1 MKRKLAIVVGIVV
14 AALATLSIRVV
25 VDGRSALL
33 DGDEALARGNAADA
47 IASWET
53 AARWYLP
60 FAPHVDDA
68 YERLTTLATK
78 ARAAKDSLTAIV
90 AYRAIRSAAIATRS
104 LWTPHAADLEAAN
117 AAIAE
122 LSALDPDGAPAA
134 GVGVPARTGY
144 YRERLASDARPT
156 TAAAIIAGL
165 GIVLWLVGIAYLV
178 RRGTNDAGHLARR
191 SAVVGAAITL
201 AGLVCWA
208 VGLVAA

>member
-1 MKRKLAIVVGIVV
+1 MKRRLVIAGIVV
-14 AALATLSIRVV
+14 AALATMALRVV

-33 DGDEALARGNAADA
+33 DGDEALAKGNATDA
-47 IASWET
+47 IASWEA

-78 ARAAKDSLTAIV
+78 ARAAKDPLTAIV

-104 LWTPHAADLEAAN
+104 AWTPHAADLETAN

-122 LSALDPDGAPAA
+122 LAAVDPDGAPAA
-134 GVGVPARTGY
+134 GVGVPARLGF
-144 YRERLASDARPT
+144 YRERLATDARPT

-165 GIVLWLVGIAYLV
+165 GIALWLVGIAYLV
-178 RRGTNDAGHLARR
+178 RRGTDDAGHLARR
-191 SAVVGAAITL
+191 PALVGAAITL
-201 AGLVCWA
+201 GGLLCWA